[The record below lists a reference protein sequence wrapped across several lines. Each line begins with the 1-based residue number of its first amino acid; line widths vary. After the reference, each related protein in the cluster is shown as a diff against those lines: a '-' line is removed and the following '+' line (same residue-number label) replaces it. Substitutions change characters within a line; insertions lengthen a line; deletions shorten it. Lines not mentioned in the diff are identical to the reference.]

1 MRYLAVTLVFLAIAT
16 TLVCRCADGECIYV
30 KDVTMHLD
38 GDDATFELNYS
49 LDTFT
54 RFYVL
59 ALGCR
64 HLEPELLSFLS
75 GYQNVRLMKADTEG
89 AALHVKGAGKYN
101 GSYYLFDSHPFGS
114 RNNPIKKGIAKLSV
128 VYPEG
133 QTRTFYNVTSTP
145 ERLLSGKGNTNLPV
159 AGEAKNEIKL
169 F

>member
-1 MRYLAVTLVFLAIAT
+1 MQTLAI
-16 TLVCRCADGECIYV
+16 TLAILALSTITICISADGECIYV

-75 GYQNVRLMKADTEG
+75 GYRDVRLIKADTKG
-89 AALHVKGAGKYN
+89 AALQVKGAGKYN
-101 GSYYLFDSHPFGS
+101 GSCYLFDSHPFGP
-114 RNNPIKKGIAKLSV
+114 RNNPLKTGISKLSV

-133 QTRTFYNVTSTP
+133 RTRTFYNVTSTQIISFP
-145 ERLLSGKGNTNLPV
+145 
-159 AGEAKNEIKL
+159 AGRDIQIL
-169 F
+169 

>member
-1 MRYLAVTLVFLAIAT
+1 MRHLALTFVILVMATMVTCIS
-16 TLVCRCADGECIYV
+16 ADGGCIYV

-75 GYQNVRLMKADTEG
+75 GYRDVKLIKADTDR
-89 AALHVKGAGKYN
+89 AALQVKGAGKYN
-101 GSYYLFDSHPFGS
+101 GSCYLFDSHPFGPI
-114 RNNPIKKGIAKLSV
+114 NNPGKTGIAKLSV

-133 QTRTFYNVTSTP
+133 WTRTFYNVTSTQSVSCP
-145 ERLLSGKGNTNLPV
+145 VGRATKILPMSV
-159 AGEAKNEIKL
+159 NAKK
-169 F
+169 

>member
-1 MRYLAVTLVFLAIAT
+1 MRHLALTFAILVMAT
-16 TLVCRCADGECIYV
+16 MVACIIADGECIYV

-75 GYQNVRLMKADTEG
+75 GYRDVRLIKADTEG
-89 AALHVKGAGKYN
+89 AALQVKGAGKYN
-101 GSYYLFDSHPFGS
+101 GSCYLFDSHPFGS
-114 RNNPIKKGIAKLSV
+114 RNNPGKTGIAKLSV

-133 QTRTFYNVTSTP
+133 RIRTFYNVTSTQIISCP
-145 ERLLSGKGNTNLPV
+145 AGRAIQILPGSV
-159 AGEAKNEIKL
+159 KAKN
-169 F
+169 

>member
-1 MRYLAVTLVFLAIAT
+1 MMQYLAVTLAILAIAT
-16 TLVCRCADGECIYV
+16 MIICISADGECIYM
-30 KDVTMHLD
+30 KDVTMHLN

-75 GYQNVRLMKADTEG
+75 GYRNVRLMKADTDG
-89 AALHVKGAGKYN
+89 AALQVKGAGRYN
-101 GSYYLFDSHPFGS
+101 GSYYLFDSRPFGTKNS
-114 RNNPIKKGIAKLSV
+114 PLKKGIAKFSV

-133 QTRTFYNVTSTP
+133 RTRTFYNVTSTQSVFCP
-145 ERLLSGKGNTNLPV
+145 
-159 AGEAKNEIKL
+159 AGGL
-169 F
+169 FKSSRGR